1 MDVSRASAGRCLVT
15 KAVRRY
21 SGTSRTDAVTG
32 AKLIQPPDSDDEKT
46 TFESK
51 SEFLNPDS

>member
-32 AKLIQPPDSDDEKT
+32 AKLIQPPDSDDEET
-46 TFESK
+46 TLRIEVRVPES
-51 SEFLNPDS
+51 